1 MVRGT
6 ALTVSVNA
14 CRLVVFTVNIDAT
27 AMVYLLCACVTILTR
42 IVQGLKS
49 KPEIPKTE
57 RYKCTTLL
65 PKAGAKWYLNW
76 NWNYLA
82 QDYCIPADFVFSHS
96 VSFFDGTMIDML
108 EGGLFWMLATSPA
121 QQGRYAPMLIFP
133 FLPASTCALF
143 LY

>member
-6 ALTVSVNA
+6 ELTVSVNA
-14 CRLVVFTVNIDAT
+14 CGLVVTINSDAT

-65 PKAGAKWYLNW
+65 PKAGAK
-76 NWNYLA
+76 
-82 QDYCIPADFVFSHS
+82 
-96 VSFFDGTMIDML
+96 
-108 EGGLFWMLATSPA
+108 
-121 QQGRYAPMLIFP
+121 
-133 FLPASTCALF
+133 
-143 LY
+143 